1 MWFLWQ
7 AIPFPFSGYLCTF
20 ESWVVSWI
28 LPIRSREGRE
38 RKPKNSKEQKQ
49 SWPNLSLMVIIV
61 ILKST
66 MYKVTTLYTSITNS
80 ATLFSP
86 IVSIFLQRTLDQN
99 DCQVDPG
106 KGKSFIDCTKWLF
119 WMLLICVL
127 LFRAAKRGQ
136 NLQQTKDAFKE
147 QLKKGD
153 YISVFS
159 TTCVSAGF
167 AMNANVFLTLIF
179 IDDKIVMM

>member
-1 MWFLWQ
+1 MIFVISNSLS
-7 AIPFPFSGYLCTF
+7 IFRVFVYF

-38 RKPKNSKEQKQ
+38 RKPKNSKEQRP

-61 ILKST
+61 SFNLT
-66 MYKVTTLYTSITNS
+66 MYKVTTLCTSTTNS

-86 IVSIFLQRTLDQN
+86 ILFIFSQRTLDQN
-99 DCQVDPG
+99 GCQVDLG
-106 KGKSFIDCTKWLF
+106 KGKSCIDCTKWLF
-119 WMLLICVL
+119 FRLLIYIL

-136 NLQQTKDAFKE
+136 SLQQTKDAFKK
-147 QLKKGD
+147 QPKKGD

-159 TTCVSAGF
+159 TTRICYELKY
-167 AMNANVFLTLIF
+167 VFNF
-179 IDDKIVMM
+179 DFYRW